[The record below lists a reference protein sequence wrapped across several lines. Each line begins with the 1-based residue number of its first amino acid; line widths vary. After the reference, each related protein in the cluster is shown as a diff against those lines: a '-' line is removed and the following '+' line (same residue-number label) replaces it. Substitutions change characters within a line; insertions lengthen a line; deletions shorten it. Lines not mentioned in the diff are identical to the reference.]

1 MIDGFVMS
9 WVQRAHSRQQHH
21 IQVRAL
27 LSRLM
32 RLGPSDEVVST
43 PINDKALCFRKANL
57 SDPKVSE
64 REVTQARAVPSG
76 SGSVRLMRLAKREE
90 EE

>member
-1 MIDGFVMS
+1 
-9 WVQRAHSRQQHH
+9 
-21 IQVRAL
+21 
-27 LSRLM
+27 M

-76 SGSVRLMRLAKREE
+76 SGSVETDETGQA
-90 EE
+90 